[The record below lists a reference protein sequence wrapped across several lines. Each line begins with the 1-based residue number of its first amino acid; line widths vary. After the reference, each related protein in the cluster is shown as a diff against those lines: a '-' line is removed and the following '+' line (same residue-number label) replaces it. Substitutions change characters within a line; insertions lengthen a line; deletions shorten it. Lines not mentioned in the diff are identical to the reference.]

1 MTAEAQNTL
10 IGRVIQREGGINDVG
25 DGKGVTRWGQ
35 TQGWLDQFN
44 LPTPE
49 TEADAAENYRAW
61 LRLTKLD
68 AVITDRADAFADF
81 VIDFAVHSGH
91 QVAIRAMQ
99 QALSKPVAV
108 DGVIGP
114 KTIAQLEFFQG
125 DRDSRQIFAARV
137 LALEIKYQGNL
148 ITQDPAEH
156 ARYARS
162 WGKRNAEK
170 LWALL

>member
-1 MTAEAQNTL
+1 MTPEAQDVI
-10 IGRVIQREGGINDVG
+10 IGRVIQREGGVNDVG

-49 TEADAAENYRAW
+49 TPEDAAENYRAW

-68 AVITDRADAFADF
+68 AVIADRADAFADF

-91 QVAIRAMQ
+91 QTAIRAMQ
-99 QALSKPVAV
+99 QAIGKVTV

-114 KTIAQLEFFQG
+114 KTIAHLQFFNDDLE
-125 DRDSRQIFAARV
+125 SRQIFAVRV
-137 LALEIKYQGNL
+137 MALRIKFQGNI
-148 ITQDPAEH
+148 ITQDPHQH
-156 ARYARS
+156 ARFARS
-162 WGKRNAEK
+162 WGKRNAEM
-170 LWALL
+170 LWSLL